1 MRLRVGL
8 VLCSVATVLVLCAL
22 PASWY
27 HITVVGPDYTNA
39 MQVGDPGQDTELREL
54 NGDWSLWKHELTDE
68 PFQVPPPQYTD
79 PLTVNLYGDDE
90 MQAPNANTIDVYS
103 STSAM
108 VVAGA
113 IGMAAA
119 AFGAFNIARHDRWRA
134 FTAASFVLAGILL
147 FAAPAYF
154 GSQLPSAMAC
164 DASTGDPLAFG
175 AEYTPYIN
183 PDTVTPGFYK
193 DLSGSYLHQTSNSQE
208 QLTYGPGIG
217 FFLSGAAAVLCLI
230 TAGVVYG
237 ASQWRPLSTRK
248 QTREVLRYVPVP
260 VVTNAP
266 TVPRYTRRSGPYEAV
281 STSPGLPSDQRRTGI
296 AQTPPPVA
304 RYHR

>member
-1 MRLRVGL
+1 LRLRVGL
-8 VLCSVATVLVLCAL
+8 VLASVATVLVLCAL

-39 MQVGDPGQDTELREL
+39 MTVGDPSEDTELREL
-54 NGDWSLWKHELTDE
+54 NGDWTLWKHELSDE
-68 PFQVPPPQYTD
+68 PFEVPPPRYTD

-90 MQAPNANTIDVYS
+90 MQDPNANAIEVYS
-103 STSAM
+103 NTSAM
-108 VVAGA
+108 AVAGV

-147 FAAPAYF
+147 LAAPAYF
-154 GSQLPSAMAC
+154 GSQLPSAMAR

-175 AEYTPYIN
+175 AEYTAYIN

-193 DLSGSYLHQTSNSQE
+193 DLSGSYLHQTDDSRE

-217 FFLSGAAAVLCLI
+217 WFLSGTAAVLCLI

-237 ASQWRPLSTRK
+237 ASQWRPLSIRRPV
-248 QTREVLRYVPVP
+248 REVLRYVPVP
-260 VVTNAP
+260 VVTNAS
-266 TVPRYTRRSGPYEAV
+266 TVPRYTRRAGPYEAV
-281 STSPGLPSDQRRTGI
+281 SMSPGLPSDQRRTGI
-296 AQTPPPVA
+296 AEVPPVIT
-304 RYHR
+304 RYRR

>member
-1 MRLRVGL
+1 
-8 VLCSVATVLVLCAL
+8 VLCAL

-39 MQVGDPGQDTELREL
+39 MQVGDPGQDNELREL

-90 MQAPNANTIDVYS
+90 MQTPNANTIEVYS

-119 AFGAFNIARHDRWRA
+119 AFGAFNIARHDRWRV

-147 FAAPAYF
+147 LAAPAYF
-154 GSQLPSAMAC
+154 GTQLPSAMAR

-183 PDTVTPGFYK
+183 SDTVTPGFYK
-193 DLSGSYLHQTSNSQE
+193 DLSGSYLHQTSTSQE

-217 FFLSGAAAVLCLI
+217 WFLSGAAAVLCLI

-237 ASQWRPLSTRK
+237 ASQWRPLRTRRPE
-248 QTREVLRYVPVP
+248 REVLRYVPVP
-260 VVTNAP
+260 VVTNAS
-266 TVPRYTRRSGPYEAV
+266 TVPRYTRRAGSYEAV
-281 STSPGLPSDQRRTGI
+281 NTSPGLPSDMRRTGI
-296 AQTPPPVA
+296 AEVPPTVM
-304 RYHR
+304 RYRR

>member
-8 VLCSVATVLVLCAL
+8 VLCSVATVMVLCAL

-39 MQVGDPGQDTELREL
+39 MQVGEPDQDTELREL

-90 MQAPNANTIDVYS
+90 MQDPNANAIDVYS

-134 FTAASFVLAGILL
+134 FTAASFVLAGVLL
-147 FAAPAYF
+147 LAAPAYF
-154 GSQLPSAMAC
+154 GTELPSAMAR

-193 DLSGSYLHQTSNSQE
+193 DLSGSYLHQTVDSQE

-217 FFLSGAAAVLCLI
+217 WFLSGAAAVLCLI
-230 TAGVVYG
+230 AAGVVYG
-237 ASQWRPLSTRK
+237 ASQWRPLGTRK
-248 QTREVLRYVPVP
+248 PTREVLRYVPVP
-260 VVTNAP
+260 VVTNAS
-266 TVPRYTRRSGPYEAV
+266 TVPRYTRRAGSYEAV
-281 STSPGLPSDQRRTGI
+281 STSPGLPSDLRRTGI
-296 AQTPPPVA
+296 AETPPTVD
-304 RYHR
+304 RYRR